1 MVADVRTSP
10 TLSFTTPRVPFR
22 QDAKLPDRVSYVS
35 ADGERF
41 LAPPPA
47 RGPQLQQLTIFDR
60 HGAPVQKV
68 GDPGLY
74 SGPSFSPDGTR
85 LRVLRSDLQSGQ
97 TDLWT
102 MTSPAA
108 HTLGSRTT
116 PSRGSVR
123 SGRGTGSASI
133 SRHSGTA
140 TVRSIGDSRTEAASR
155 SWCSAT
161 HLARLSRPVTFPRME
176 GPGCATRAAS
186 SWLYRRPAIRRHA
199 RESSSYARN
208 ILKGV
213 GRLSPDARF
222 MAFRSDEAQ
231 PERAEVYIRPFDASK
246 MQPGE
251 GKWRVSKDGVMAM
264 LHWRA
269 DGKEIFFPGPE
280 SRVQ

>member
-1 MVADVRTSP
+1 MAGFFRQLQRGIWRRDGKELYYVAPDQAVMVADVRTSP

-102 MTSPAA
+102 IDLA
-108 HTLGSRTT
+108 
-116 PSRGSVR
+116 
-123 SGRGTGSASI
+123 
-133 SRHSGTA
+133 SGTH
-140 TVRSIGDSRTEAASR
+140 T
-155 SWCSAT
+155 
-161 HLARLSRPVTFPRME
+161 RLTNDTFPRVSPLWSRD
-176 GPGCATRAAS
+176 GKCIYFAS
-186 SWLYRRPAIRRHA
+186 FRNGDCPVYRRLSDGSGVEELVFRDTPGAFVAPSDISPDGRALVRDSGGVILVVPQTGNPAA
-199 RESSSYARN
+199 REGIEFLCEEYSE
-208 ILKGV
+208 G
-213 GRLSPDARF
+213 GRQALPR
-222 MAFRSDEAQ
+222 
-231 PERAEVYIRPFDASK
+231 RAVHGIP
-246 MQPGE
+246 
-251 GKWRVSKDGVMAM
+251 
-264 LHWRA
+264 L
-269 DGKEIFFPGPE
+269 
-280 SRVQ
+280 